1 MSTAARGPRGS
12 IAGIHVLLV
21 ADDRARVELI
31 RAFLEY
37 AGALVTVRRSYRSAS
52 RAMRQVRPNA
62 LVIHVDADDEDAI
75 RFIQTLRPSPSGAGG
90 ASPSGAGGAIPTI
103 ALVASC
109 PRSDAERLRAGGFHV
124 CLTAPVRVSELARAV
139 GRLVRRNR

>member
-1 MSTAARGPRGS
+1 MSTAARGRRGS

-21 ADDRARVELI
+21 ADDRARVELL

-52 RAMRQVRPNA
+52 RAMRHVRPNA
-62 LVIHVDADDEDAI
+62 LVIHVDTDDEDAI
-75 RFIQTLRPSPSGAGG
+75 RFIQTLRP
-90 ASPSGAGGAIPTI
+90 SPSGAGGAIPTI

-139 GRLVRRNR
+139 ARLVRRNR